1 MPLRSFVD
9 KYEEYVRHTNKNG
22 IKLLKS
28 VVSPELENQVNT
40 MFRNISTDQ
49 VDTYLHWCL
58 PSDKQFTHQYIEFVL
73 SSAE

>member
-1 MPLRSFVD
+1 
-9 KYEEYVRHTNKNG
+9 RHTNKNG